1 MNLQGNQNCEEA
13 LTKLTDLLQGEDV
26 SELVDIL
33 VQQYPKCRDALQAQ
47 FKVWESLGDMT
58 VPQPSSKM
66 DDRFYTALDKQ
77 SKLVSDS
84 SEKIITIKQSLLW
97 RVLAAAS
104 IFIAGL
110 FVGKQFMSPLPQ
122 GSIYVQENEASNK
135 LIYANQNHA
144 TATDKLLTLQQFRQ
158 SGDPNDRILSSL
170 ELALLSDPNVNVR
183 LAAVET
189 LVFFAAH
196 PQVREILI
204 KAIPL
209 QDSPLVQVALADAML
224 LLQEQRSS
232 QAWQTLF
239 ESDILEPDVKI
250 HLQKT
255 LKPIL

>member
-1 MNLQGNQNCEEA
+1 MKLQQNQNCDGA
-13 LTKLTDLLQGEDV
+13 LTALTDLLQ
-26 SELVDIL
+26 SENVNEKVDIL
-33 VQQYPKCRDALQAQ
+33 IQQYPQCKDALQAQ
-47 FKVWESLGDMT
+47 LKVWESLGEIT

-66 DDRFYTALDKQ
+66 DNRFYTAVDKQ
-77 SKLVSDS
+77 SKLVSGS

-104 IFIAGL
+104 IFLAGL
-110 FVGKQFMSPLPQ
+110 FVGKQFISPVPQ
-122 GSIYVQENEASNK
+122 GSMYVQEKEESNK

-144 TATDKLLTLQQFRQ
+144 TATDKLLTLQQFKQ
-158 SGDPNDRILSSL
+158 SSDPNDRILSSL

-204 KAIPL
+204 KAIPM

-232 QAWQTLF
+232 DAWRTLF